1 MKYTIGCDAVSMK
14 AVIGEEALSPEDNLA
29 LEFFKKFEKNFVG
42 QGRVLCAGLIMTH
55 ACDL

>member
-1 MKYTIGCDAVSMK
+1 MK